1 MMLRNL
7 DATRKQMELW
17 NVRMKE
23 LAVKYEMVK
32 QSEVLKGLED
42 ELTNSFSTFM
52 VRIIGISF
60 NCGSNI

>member
-42 ELTNSFSTFM
+42 ELTNSFSAFM
-52 VRIIGISF
+52 VRIVRISF